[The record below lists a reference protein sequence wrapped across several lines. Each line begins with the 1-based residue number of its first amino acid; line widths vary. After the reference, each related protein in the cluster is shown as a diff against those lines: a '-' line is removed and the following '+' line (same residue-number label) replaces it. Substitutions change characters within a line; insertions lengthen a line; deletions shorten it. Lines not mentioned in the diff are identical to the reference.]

1 MSRYPDPATA
11 TVDVERQ
18 LVEEMAAFESKAA
31 ELPDRLAEMAG
42 VDVGSTPHEVVY
54 EENKLELLHYEPL
67 ADETHDV
74 PLLLVYALIN
84 RPYILDLQPDK
95 SVVRRFLE
103 AGFDVYLVR
112 WNEPSTLDRHL
123 TLDHYV
129 NVYVDNCV
137 DEVRARSGA
146 DAVNLL
152 GYCMGGTMSAMYA
165 ALHAEKVRN
174 LGLLAT
180 GLYFDDSAGV
190 LEQWGDEFD
199 PESVTRAF
207 GNVPESFLEWGFRD
221 MNPVNNYVTK
231 YVKLYES
238 LDDEDFVENFARME
252 RWLSD
257 GVDVAGDAYVQFIE
271 DLYQQNALYENELV
285 LGEHHVDLSN
295 VDMPVILVV
304 GTYDNLM
311 PASASTPFLDVVP
324 SEDTEVRQFSGGH
337 VGLVVSDE
345 SHTSLWPSV
354 CEWFADRS

>member
-190 LEQWGDEFD
+190 VRVLREVPTGHPAGKARLEARVGERGRTRGRRRRRRLRLRRPVGRAADATGERPEEGGARRVDE
-199 PESVTRAF
+199 PTALHGTGSRAEGIAVVT
-207 GNVPESFLEWGFRD
+207 
-221 MNPVNNYVTK
+221 VT
-231 YVKLYES
+231 
-238 LDDEDFVENFARME
+238 
-252 RWLSD
+252 
-257 GVDVAGDAYVQFIE
+257 AG
-271 DLYQQNALYENELV
+271 
-285 LGEHHVDLSN
+285 
-295 VDMPVILVV
+295 
-304 GTYDNLM
+304 
-311 PASASTPFLDVVP
+311 
-324 SEDTEVRQFSGGH
+324 R
-337 VGLVVSDE
+337 
-345 SHTSLWPSV
+345 
-354 CEWFADRS
+354 